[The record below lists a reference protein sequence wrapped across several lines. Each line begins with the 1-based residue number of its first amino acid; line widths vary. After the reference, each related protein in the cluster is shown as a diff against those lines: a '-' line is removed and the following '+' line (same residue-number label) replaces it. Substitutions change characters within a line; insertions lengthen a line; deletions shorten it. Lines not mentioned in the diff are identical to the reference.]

1 VRVFHTLFGSSH
13 IAATLVPSSGGIS
26 EGVVYVTTNDLTL
39 MFPETVKLANKVV
52 EIFQLTGLRV
62 VNKRNCVTLK
72 DGK

>member
-52 EIFQLTGLRV
+52 EIFQLTGLRIGLIS
-62 VNKRNCVTLK
+62 VTALP
-72 DGK
+72 